1 MHYPIKIK
9 EIDFSDLYTGTSVF
23 SSITDYL
30 QKHFNNSNQIFILVD
45 ENTKIHCLPGL
56 QSFVPRLQNVEVIE
70 VKSGDTWKSI
80 DSAVHVWSMLSKKNA
95 DRDSVLVNLGGGAI
109 SDLGGFVASTY
120 KRGITY
126 MNVPTTLLAMTDAAI
141 GGKTGINLNNMKN
154 QIGIFALPRAVF
166 IYTGFLRTLDKH
178 HLLNGIAEVMKYGLI
193 LDEGLWE
200 KMSRMDFQKLVNKPF
215 KDSMW
220 DTLIKKTVK
229 TKSDIAEKDFRD
241 MKERKYLNFGHT
253 FGHAFETFSMNE
265 NQDGLS
271 HGHAVALGMI
281 CESYL
286 STLKTGL
293 KQKDLNEIISVITS
307 NFSLFPLSHDS
318 YQKIF
323 DIIKADKKSI
333 QGKIAFTL
341 LKSPGNAMINQH
353 CTREMMEESLDFYC
367 RLIK

>member
-1 MHYPIKIK
+1 MHYPIKVK
-9 EIDFSDLYTGTSVF
+9 EIDISDLYSGTSVF

-30 QKHFNNSNQIFILVD
+30 QKHFNSSNQLFILVD

-56 QSFVPRLQNVEVIE
+56 QSFVPKLQNAQVIE
-70 VKSGDTWKSI
+70 VKSGDKWKSI
-80 DSAVHVWSMLSKKNA
+80 DSAVHVWSTLSENHA
-95 DRDSVLVNLGGGAI
+95 DRDSILVNLGGGAI
-109 SDLGGFVASTY
+109 SDLGGFVAATY

-141 GGKTGINLNNMKN
+141 GGKTGINLNNVKN
-154 QIGIFALPRAVF
+154 QIGVFALPRAVF

-193 LDEGLWE
+193 LDHGLWN
-200 KMSRMDFQKLVNKPF
+200 KLLKMDFKRLVNEPF

-220 DTLIKKTVK
+220 DDLIKKTVK

-253 FGHAFETFSMNE
+253 FGHAFETFSMND

-286 STLKTGL
+286 STLKTKL
-293 KQKDLNEIISVITS
+293 PQQDMNEIVSVITS
-307 NFSLFPLSHDS
+307 NFSLLPIPRDA
-318 YQKIF
+318 YDNIF
-323 DIIKADKKSI
+323 NIIKRDKKSI
-333 QGKIAFTL
+333 RGEIAFTL
-341 LKSPGNAMINQH
+341 LKSPGNAMINQF
-353 CTREMMEESLDFYC
+353 CNYEMIEKSLDFYC
-367 RLIK
+367 GLIK

>member
-9 EIDFSDLYTGTSVF
+9 ENDFSDLYSGTSVF

-56 QSFVPRLQNVEVIE
+56 QSFVPRLQNAEIIE
-70 VKSGDTWKSI
+70 IKSGENGKSI
-80 DSAVHVWSMLSKKNA
+80 DSAVHVWSMLSEKNA

-109 SDLGGFVASTY
+109 SDLGGFVAATF

-141 GGKTGINLNNMKN
+141 GGKTAINLDNIKN

-178 HLLNGIAEVMKYGLI
+178 HLLNGIAEIMKYGLI
-193 LDEGLWE
+193 LDQGLW
-200 KMSRMDFQKLVNKPF
+200 KKISRMDFQKFVDEPF

-220 DTLIKKTVK
+220 DDLIKKTVLK
-229 TKSDIAEKDFRD
+229 KSDIAEKDFRD
-241 MKERKYLNFGHT
+241 MKERKVLNFGHT
-253 FGHAFETFSMNE
+253 FGHAFETFSMASGRN
-265 NQDGLS
+265 GLT
-271 HGHAVALGMI
+271 HGHAVAIGMI
-281 CESYL
+281 CESHL

-293 KQKDLNEIISVITS
+293 GQQDLDEIISVIS
-307 NFSLFPLSHDS
+307 ANFSLYPLSRDS

-323 DIIKADKKSI
+323 DIIKMDKKSI
-333 QGKIAFTL
+333 QGKTAFTL
-341 LKSPGNAMINQH
+341 LKSPGNAVINQF
-353 CTREMMEESLDFYC
+353 CTQEMMEQSLDFYC

>member
-23 SSITDYL
+23 SSVTDYL
-30 QKHFNNSNQIFILVD
+30 QKHFSNSNQIFILVD

-56 QSFVPRLQNVEVIE
+56 QSFVPRLQNAEVIE
-70 VKSGDTWKSI
+70 VKSGDIWKSI
-80 DSAVHVWSMLSKKNA
+80 NSAVHVWSMLSKKNA
-95 DRDSVLVNLGGGAI
+95 DRDSVLVNLGGGTI
-109 SDLGGFVASTY
+109 SDLGGFVAATY

-154 QIGIFALPRAVF
+154 QIGVFALPRAVF

-178 HLLNGIAEVMKYGLI
+178 HLLNGIAEVLKYGLI
-193 LDEGLWE
+193 LDEGLW
-200 KMSRMDFQKLVNKPF
+200 KKISRMDFQKLLDEPF
-215 KDSMW
+215 RDSMW
-220 DTLIKKTVK
+220 DDLIKKTVI

-241 MKERKYLNFGHT
+241 MKERKYLSFGHT
-253 FGHAFETFSMNE
+253 YGHAFETYAMNE
-265 NQDGLS
+265 NLDGLS

-293 KQKDLNEIISVITS
+293 KQKDLNEIVSVITS
-307 NFSLFPLSHDS
+307 NYSLFPLSTDS
-318 YQKIF
+318 YQKII
-323 DIIKADKKSI
+323 DIIKVDKKSI

-341 LKSPGNAMINQH
+341 LKSPGNAMINQF
-353 CTREMMEESLDFYC
+353 CTQEMMEETLDFYS

>member
-1 MHYPIKIK
+1 MHYPIKVK
-9 EIDFSDLYTGTSVF
+9 EIDISDLYTGTSVF
-23 SSITDYL
+23 SSVTDYL
-30 QKHFNNSNQIFILVD
+30 QKHFNHSNQIFILVD

-56 QSFVPRLQNVEVIE
+56 QSFVPRLRNAEIIE
-70 VKSGDTWKSI
+70 VKSGDVWKSI
-80 DSAVHVWSMLSKKNA
+80 DSAVHVWSVLSEKKA

-109 SDLGGFVASTY
+109 SDLGGFVAATY
-120 KRGITY
+120 KRGITC

-141 GGKTGINLNNMKN
+141 GGKTAINLNNVKN
-154 QIGIFALPRAVF
+154 QIGVFALPRAVF

-178 HLLNGIAEVMKYGLI
+178 HLLNGIAEIMKYGLI
-193 LDEGLWE
+193 LDHGLWK
-200 KMSRMDFQKLVNKPF
+200 KMSRMNFQTLVNEPF
-215 KDSMW
+215 KDSLW
-220 DTLIKKTVK
+220 DDLIKKTVI

-253 FGHAFETFSMNE
+253 FGHAFETYSMNGS
-265 NQDGLS
+265 QDGLT
-271 HGHAVALGMI
+271 HGHSVALGMI

-293 KQKDLNEIISVITS
+293 GQQDLNEIISVITS
-307 NFSLFPLSHDS
+307 NYSLFPLSVDS

-323 DIIKADKKSI
+323 DIIKMDKKSI

-341 LKSPGNAMINQH
+341 LKSPGNAMINQF
-353 CTREMMEESLDFYC
+353 CTQEMMEEALDFYC